1 MKLSQADRWKI
12 AKLRALGYRQD
23 EIADELG
30 VAQTTVAYQLRKLR
44 EEADKKG
51 PDNVLAAL
59 AIGAGAIVAAAL
71 LSNYLKGQKKQKEVN
86 GW

>member
-1 MKLSQADRWKI
+1 MRLSESDRWKI

-23 EIADELG
+23 EIAEELG
-30 VAQTTVAYQLRKLR
+30 VAQTTVAYQLKKLR
-44 EEADKKG
+44 EEAEKKG

-59 AIGAGAIVAAAL
+59 AIGAGALVAAAL
-71 LSNYLKGQKKQKEVN
+71 LSNYLKGKKRKGVN